1 MDLSI
6 YNKEQKEAILDT
18 LHNEIILSV
27 AGSGKTTTIIGKIAY
42 EISAGI
48 VQPEDVCAVTFTNR
62 AADEMR
68 LRLRELIGTQWNRV
82 TVRTFHSLG
91 VMLLRKFAAEA
102 GLDDSF
108 AIATDPDVR
117 FFVQQALGCDDKE
130 ARRLAIA
137 ILNVKEFGLN
147 PKSKEAAAFFKSFDN
162 PYQIIKSYEIFKN
175 SQNALD
181 FPDLILRVVQLL
193 KTNDK
198 IREYCY
204 SRYKLV
210 IVDEYQDSNVM
221 QSKFLKLFVGP
232 ESRVVVVGDDDQS
245 IYAFRGAE
253 VRNILAFPNQFENV
267 KKYELLKNYRSTSEI
282 LNTAAAVIVH
292 NNERYP
298 KDIISAMD
306 KHGQKP
312 YYMNSHNGTQEAQRI
327 ADIIKASGDYGSFA
341 VLYRKHRTSNS
352 LKAALL
358 ERNIPFVVAGGVG
371 VLDSAVVKAAIAL
384 LRLCFNHRDSVA
396 LNNLI
401 KRSHIGLG
409 TETVR
414 KILDKAAASGDFDL
428 LKTCTSLVNEK
439 NNGIRKDKL
448 ALFIQIWK
456 RAENAILE
464 PSDYEKILEHEAEV
478 SREIAEENTTGEII
492 RKCLINLGIR
502 EAAKP
507 SDEEKAKRIE
517 ADDEEDVL
525 GVYVDMI
532 NNRRDF
538 YDPEL
543 VAREGVEPTERDILQ
558 CFIIR
563 SELGDDAGHD
573 NAIGAVILSTMHA
586 AKGLEFENV
595 FVIGLEDDNIP
606 GKDTADEDIDEE
618 RRIFYVAM
626 TRAKNKLWLCH
637 RDYDGSGFTS
647 KGGLQYM
654 QPSRFIY
661 EIPEDCMLKFVPEPS
676 AGRQTQK
683 TNFVFKKGDRVH
695 HAKQGDGTVSAVQ
708 ELPDKKYVFVRFD
721 STGTTIKLLANHPSL
736 MPAADANFIA
746 EENPF

>member
-1 MDLSI
+1 MDLSR

-18 LHNEIILSV
+18 EHNEIILSV

-42 EISAGI
+42 EISEGI
-48 VQPEDVCAVTFTNR
+48 VEPEDVCAVTFTNR

-68 LRLRELIGTQWNRV
+68 QRLRELIGDKWNRV

-91 VMLLRKFAAEA
+91 VMLLRKFASEA

-117 FFVQQALGCDDKE
+117 FFVQQALSCDDKE

-147 PKSKEAAAFFKSFDN
+147 PKSRAAAKFFSSFDD
-162 PYQIIKSYEIFKN
+162 PYQITKSYEIFKN
-175 SQNALD
+175 SQSALD

-193 KTNDK
+193 KTNDTV
-198 IREYCY
+198 REYCHN
-204 SRYKLV
+204 RYKLV

-253 VRNILAFPNQFENV
+253 VKNILAFPNQFPNV
-267 KKYELLKNYRSTSEI
+267 KKYELMKNYRSTSEI
-282 LNTAAAVIVH
+282 LSTAASVITH

-298 KDIISAMD
+298 KDIISAMN

-341 VLYRKHRTSNS
+341 VLYRKHRTSSS
-352 LKAALL
+352 LKTALL

-401 KRSHIGLG
+401 KKSHIGLG

-414 KILDKAAASGDFDL
+414 KILEKAASADDNDL

-456 RAENAILE
+456 RAENAVLQS
-464 PSDYEKILEHEAEV
+464 SDYEKVLDSEAAV
-478 SREIAEENTTGEII
+478 SRELAEENTTGGII
-492 RKCLINLGIR
+492 RQCLIDLGVHDA
-502 EAAKP
+502 EKP
-507 SDEEKAKRIE
+507 AEEEKNKRLE
-517 ADDEEDVL
+517 TDDEEDVL

-532 NNRRDF
+532 NNRRAF

-543 VAREGVEPTERDILQ
+543 IAKEGVEPTERDILQ

-563 SELGDDAGHD
+563 SELGDDAGRD
-573 NAIGAVILSTMHA
+573 KSIGAVTLSTMHA

-606 GKDTADEDIDEE
+606 GKDSETEDIDEE

-637 RDYDGSGFTS
+637 RDFDGSGFAS

-654 QPSRFIY
+654 QPSRFIF
-661 EIPEDCMLKFVPEPS
+661 EIPSDCMEQFVPAP
-676 AGRQTQK
+676 
-683 TNFVFKKGDRVH
+683 FVKPETTATSYSYKEGDRVH
-695 HAKQGDGTVSAVQ
+695 HDKQGVGTVSAVQ

-721 STGTTIKLLANHPSL
+721 STGSTIKLIATHPSL
-736 MPAADANFIA
+736 KPFAEYAAA
-746 EENPF
+746 EESPF